1 MNKLVLPEDPELEAW
16 LLGTCIRK
24 PDVLAEC
31 IDLVREEYF
40 RTEGY
45 GYIWNRMKALFTAG
59 RDVTV
64 ATLSAE
70 FTKPDHKEAVI
81 ALSDCVSFNK
91 ISDIRASYVDKLADM
106 WRKRELI
113 FKLSS
118 IVDALQETGASKS
131 DEVIQE
137 LEAFFGSLECINAA
151 DGPTLSGWQESL
163 ADIEAAMKQG
173 RPAGLSTGYKAL
185 DDILGGLAN
194 SNMIV
199 LGGRPG
205 MGKTSL
211 AVSIA
216 EAAAQSGH
224 NVYFASLEMSR
235 RQINAK
241 RQSMLSGISSQAIYT
256 GQVTEDEYRRLV
268 GLQDNKRFYVDDQ
281 GAITPD
287 TMLARAR
294 RLQKSRGLGL
304 IVTDYMQ
311 LMKASGGYEGDN
323 QVARITMISN
333 KMKAIAKELNVPL
346 LVLSQLSRAVE
357 ARENKRPMLSDLRE
371 SGAIEQ
377 DADQVM
383 FVYRDEYYLEREAPV
398 QMDKEKP
405 DTFNRRMADYEYRLQ
420 NSRGKADV
428 IVAKNRHGRIGTVT
442 MNFDNNTTAFR
453 E

>member
-1 MNKLVLPEDPELEAW
+1 MQKKNLPEDPELEAY
-16 LLGTCIRK
+16 LLGTCLRK

-31 IDLVREEYF
+31 IELVREEYF
-40 RTEGY
+40 RGEGY

-70 FTKPDHKEAVI
+70 FTKPEHKEAVI
-81 ALSDCVSFNK
+81 ALSDYVSFNK
-91 ISDIRASYVDKLADM
+91 IADIRASYIDKLADM

-113 FKLSS
+113 FKLTAITDNLSDDGS
-118 IVDALQETGASKS
+118 ARS

-137 LEAFFGSLECINAA
+137 LEGFFSSLNCIHAT
-151 DGPTLSGWQESL
+151 DGPSLDGWQESL
-163 ADIEAAMKQG
+163 SDIETAMKQG
-173 RPAGLSTGYKAL
+173 RPAGLSTGYRGL

-235 RQINAK
+235 KQINAK
-241 RQSMLSGISSQAIYT
+241 RQSMLSGIASQAIYT
-256 GQVTEDEYRRLV
+256 GQVSEDEYRRLIA
-268 GLQDNKRFYVDDQ
+268 LQDNKRFYVDDQ

-294 RLQKSRGLGL
+294 RLQKQRGLGL

-311 LMKASGGYEGDN
+311 LMKASGGYDSDN

-377 DADQVM
+377 DADQVL

-398 QMDKEKP
+398 QFEKEKS
-405 DTFNRRMADYEYRLQ
+405 DTFHKRMAEYEYRLKD
-420 NSRGKADV
+420 SRGKADV